1 MAPEWLASGRVWLAK
16 AQSDLQSARILIA
29 GAEKHL
35 DTGSYHCQQS
45 TEKALKAWLT
55 AKGLTFKKTHA
66 LDILLDDCVVSLP
79 AFEHYRQHAEA
90 LSPLATE
97 FRYPGDLFEPSFGEA
112 FEFLSLASEV
122 FSFVSASLEHLA
134 EET

>member
-16 AQSDLQSARILIA
+16 AQSDLQSARILIE

-55 AKGLTFKKTHA
+55 ANGLTFKKTHA
-66 LDILLDDCVVSLP
+66 LDILMQRIISS
-79 AFEHYRQHAEA
+79 EQENM
-90 LSPLATE
+90 
-97 FRYPGDLFEPSFGEA
+97 
-112 FEFLSLASEV
+112 SLAK
-122 FSFVSASLEHLA
+122 
-134 EET
+134 